1 MNCAKTRKGRSLHN
15 GGCDQSLIRKYILM
29 NGSPFSLELVF
40 MKLLAELAY
49 DGFCV
54 GRYHKLF
61 VCRKNV
67 YLYL

>member
-1 MNCAKTRKGRSLHN
+1 MPKTKARK
-15 GGCDQSLIRKYILM
+15 IL
-29 NGSPFSLELVF
+29 FSLELVF
-40 MKLLAELAY
+40 MKLFAELAKLTLNNNLKSEFAY
-49 DGFCV
+49 DRFCV